1 MLAYPDPMRP
11 MESMEDLA
19 EKRIERLIGRLPLRI
34 ARLIRRVREPSAR
47 WVRIPIAVFCLMGGM
62 LFFLPVL
69 GIWMLPLGVLLLV
82 EDLPIMR
89 RGVYA
94 TVNWVAH
101 RRPHWFS

>member
-1 MLAYPDPMRP
+1 MVHS
-11 MESMEDLA
+11 EKLA
-19 EKRIERLIGRLPLRI
+19 EARLQRLIDRLPGSM
-34 ARLIRRVREPSAR
+34 ARLIHRIRQPAAR
-47 WVRIPIAVFCLMGGM
+47 WVRIPVAIFCLMGGM

>member
-1 MLAYPDPMRP
+1 MTPA
-11 MESMEDLA
+11 EELA
-19 EKRIERLIGRLPLRI
+19 EKRVQRLIDRLPNWM
-34 ARLIRRVREPSAR
+34 ARLLRRVREPSAR

-101 RRPHWFS
+101 RHPHWFS